1 MFSFSNILRDLQ
13 AVIAAKAARERTLTV
28 LLVAVWGRIA
38 RMGTRLERLV
48 ALWRAGKLPKSRA
61 PRTKGERAGEP
72 RARPR
77 LKFPTSQGWLSRK
90 LGYEVVAFGSQLT
103 HLLTEAECVEFLDA
117 CPQAGRVLRPLLRML
132 TFDPPP
138 EVVRLRVKPVVP
150 VAALV
155 AALVAEMAGVVVG
168 PISHFLSA

>member
-13 AVIAAKAARERTLTV
+13 AVIAAKAARERALTV

-48 ALWRAGKLPKSRA
+48 ALWRAGKLPKVRA
-61 PRTKGERAGEP
+61 IRVAGARGGEARAKP
-72 RARPR
+72 
-77 LKFPTSQGWLSRK
+77 KMTFPTAQGWLSRK

-103 HLLTEAECVEFLDA
+103 HLLTEAECVAFLA
-117 CPQAGRVLRPLLRML
+117 AVPQAGRILRPLLRML

-138 EVVRLRVKPVVP
+138 ADGYPAIAMTGWK
-150 VAALV
+150 
-155 AALVAEMAGVVVG
+155 
-168 PISHFLSA
+168 